1 MQTKN
6 KNQFNPIKNIYVK
19 SRIMK
24 AILLAA
30 GEGKRLWPLTE
41 TVPKVMLPIC
51 TKPLII
57 RVIEAL
63 KENGISEFGVV
74 VKYKEETIREY
85 LQKFAQKEKLKITF
99 FTQGEKNGTAAAILS
114 AREFFEKETL
124 VLAADGLID
133 KKTVEEF
140 LKKIKGKK
148 GICAALKKVG
158 NPQKY
163 GVAVLENGVIRE
175 MEEKPQKPKSEL
187 ANISIYKFSNEDLDK
202 MEKVKKSVRGD
213 YEITDILSG
222 ANGIEINGYWKD
234 IGYPWDLIDANKD
247 FLKGIKGRKGE
258 IKSSTVDGKIVM
270 EKDARIVNSYIEGD
284 VYIGSGSIIGP
295 NAYIRGPCVIGNN
308 CKIGPGSSVKESV
321 LFDNVNAKHLTYI
334 GDSVI
339 GNNVNFGAGAQI
351 ANYRFD
357 SKEVNVLCG
366 KGNLVNSG
374 RKKLGAIIADN
385 VKFGV
390 LASVMPG
397 KMIGANSLIH
407 TNVIVNQNIPSDS
420 DVFVKQE
427 IVISKKEKRD

>member
-1 MQTKN
+1 
-6 KNQFNPIKNIYVK
+6 
-19 SRIMK
+19 MK

-41 TVPKVMLPIC
+41 NNPKVMLPIC
-51 TKPLII
+51 TKPLIV

-63 KENGISEFGVV
+63 RENGVCEFGVV
-74 VKYKEETIREY
+74 VRYKEEIIREY
-85 LQKFAQKEKLKITF
+85 LGRYFKEDKKTKITF
-99 FTQGEKNGTAAAILS
+99 FTQGEKNGTASAILS
-114 AREFFEKETL
+114 AREFAEKETL

-133 KKTVEEF
+133 GKTIGEFIKKT
-140 LKKIKGKK
+140 KGKT
-148 GICAALKKVG
+148 GVCVALKKVEK
-158 NPQKY
+158 PEKY
-163 GVAVLENGVIRE
+163 GVAILEKGIIKE
-175 MEEKPQKPKSEL
+175 MEEKPQKPKSNL
-187 ANISIYKFSNEDLDK
+187 ANISIYKFSKEDFDK
-202 MEKVKKSVRGD
+202 MEKVKKSIRGD

-222 ANGIEINGYWKD
+222 ANGIEIDGYWKD

-247 FLKGIKGRKGE
+247 FLKNLKEKKGE
-258 IKSSTVDGKIVM
+258 VKNSTIEGKIVM
-270 EKDARIVNSYIEGD
+270 EKDAKILNSYIEGE
-284 VYIGSGSIIGP
+284 VYIGSGSVIGP
-295 NAYIRGPCVIGNN
+295 NAYIRGPCVIGRN
-308 CKIGPGSSVKESV
+308 CKIGPASSVKESV

-339 GNNVNFGAGAQI
+339 GNNVNFGAGTQI

-357 SKEVNVLCG
+357 SKEVNVLTG
-366 KGNLVNSG
+366 KGNLVSSG

-427 IVISKKEKRD
+427 IVISDKERRD

>member
-1 MQTKN
+1 
-6 KNQFNPIKNIYVK
+6 
-19 SRIMK
+19 MK

-41 TVPKVMLPIC
+41 TTPKVMLPIC
-51 TKPLII
+51 TKPLIV

-63 KENGISEFGVV
+63 RENGINEFGIV
-74 VKYKEETIREY
+74 VKYKEDKIRTHLEQY
-85 LQKFAQKEKLKITF
+85 AHQEKKIKITF
-99 FTQGEKNGTAAAILS
+99 FTQGEKNGTAQAILS
-114 AREFFEKETL
+114 AKEFAEKETL

-133 KKTVEEF
+133 KKTIEEF
-140 LKKIKGKK
+140 LKKTKGKE
-148 GICAALKKVG
+148 GICAALKKVET
-158 NPQKY
+158 PEKY
-163 GVAVLENGVIRE
+163 GVAVLENGVIKE
-175 MEEKPQKPKSEL
+175 MEEKPQKPKSNL
-187 ANISIYKFSNEDLDK
+187 ANISIYRFSKEDFQK

-247 FLKGIKGRKGE
+247 FLKNLKEKKGE
-258 IKSSTVDGKIVM
+258 VKSSSIDGKVIM
-270 EKDARIVNSYIEGD
+270 EKDAKIINSYIEGE
-284 VYIGSGSIIGP
+284 VYIGSGSVIGP
-295 NAYIRGPCVIGNN
+295 NAYIRGPCIIGNN

-334 GDSVI
+334 GDSVVA
-339 GNNVNFGAGAQI
+339 NNVNFGAGTQI

-397 KMIGANSLIH
+397 KMIGANSIIH
-407 TNVIVNQNIPSDS
+407 TNVIVNQNIPSES
-420 DVFVKQE
+420 DVFIKQE
-427 IVISKKEKRD
+427 IVISDKEKRD